1 MLFCCTAEMRIMQCE
16 RKVNMLSFSHRRF
29 LTFAAAGAL
38 VFTAVS
44 VPARAE
50 ELLTHLGPVGP
61 NEPILTAVGSKRVI
75 AFYVPNGGHCA
86 VDAVVWE
93 NTSADIDMPSS
104 SVRVR
109 MRLNPGQMVHI
120 DSTISESLNL
130 MCGDNAASL
139 AVVDIRRDLV
149 ASEGN

>member
-1 MLFCCTAEMRIMQCE
+1 
-16 RKVNMLSFSHRRF
+16 MLSFSHRRF

-75 AFYVPNGGHCA
+75 AFYEPNSGHCA
-86 VDAVVWE
+86 VNAVVWE
-93 NTSADIDMPSS
+93 NTSADTERPSS
-104 SVRVR
+104 CTRSDALEIQVRWF
-109 MRLNPGQMVHI
+109 I
-120 DSTISESLNL
+120 STAPATSRSIYS
-130 MCGDNAASL
+130 
-139 AVVDIRRDLV
+139 R
-149 ASEGN
+149 

>member
-1 MLFCCTAEMRIMQCE
+1 
-16 RKVNMLSFSHRRF
+16 MLSFSHRRF

-75 AFYVPNGGHCA
+75 AFYEPNSGHCA
-86 VDAVVWE
+86 VNAVVWE
-93 NTSADIDMPSS
+93 NTSADTERPL
-104 SVRVR
+104 RVR
-109 MRLNPGQMVHI
+109 MHLKPGQMVHI
-120 DSTISESLNL
+120 DSTSNESLNL
-130 MCGDNAASL
+130 ESLNLRCGDNAASL
-139 AVVDIRRDLV
+139 AVVDCPSAPL
-149 ASEGN
+149 N

>member
-1 MLFCCTAEMRIMQCE
+1 
-16 RKVNMLSFSHRRF
+16 MLSFSHRRF

-75 AFYVPNGGHCA
+75 AFYEPNSGHCA
-86 VDAVVWE
+86 VNAVVWE
-93 NTSADIDMPSS
+93 NTSADTERPL
-104 SVRVR
+104 RVR
-109 MRLNPGQMVHI
+109 MHLKPGQMVHI
-120 DSTISESLNL
+120 DSTSNESLNIQSLNL

-149 ASEGN
+149 ASGGN